1 MSNLP
6 TTIDEVLEKLDLII
20 LESVNDNNYIGIFAY
35 VYRRTT
41 AQIKEAIIAGEFE
54 DNERMELIDVKFANR
69 YIDAYFHFK
78 ENGTIS
84 RSWLIPFQAGREKL
98 TIMQHLLLGMNAH
111 INLDLGIAAAEVANG
126 SAIEGIKNDFMKVN
140 DHLESL
146 TQEMQSRVARI
157 SFLMILLDIAGE
169 NNDEV
174 IMNFSIVKAREQA
187 WAFARKLAYMDDPG
201 KKILVEEVDT
211 LISILAGII
220 KRPPTLIL
228 KFVVKFI
235 SIFELKDVKTIIDR
249 LKT

>member
-1 MSNLP
+1 MSNYP

-20 LESVNDNNYIGIFAY
+20 LESINDNNYIGIFAY

-41 AQIKEAIIAGEFE
+41 AQIKEAIIAGQFE
-54 DNERMELIDVKFANR
+54 DNKRMELMDVIFANR
-69 YIDAYFHFK
+69 YIDAYDHFK
-78 ENGTIS
+78 ENGSVS
-84 RSWLIPFQAGREKL
+84 RSWLIPFQSGREKL

-146 TQEMQSRVARI
+146 TQEMQSRVSRI
-157 SFLMILLDIAGE
+157 SLLMILLDIIGE

-187 WAFARKLAYMDDPG
+187 WEFARRLALLDDHG
-201 KKILVEEVDT
+201 KKTLIDEVDT
-211 LISILAGII
+211 IISTLAGII
-220 KRPPTLIL
+220 KNPPTKIL

-235 SIFELKDVKTIIDR
+235 AFFEIKDLKTILNR
-249 LKT
+249 LKA

>member
-6 TTIDEVLEKLDLII
+6 MTIDEVIEKLDLII

-54 DNERMELIDVKFANR
+54 DNARMELMDVKFANR
-69 YIDAYFHFK
+69 YIDAYYHFK

-84 RSWLIPFQAGREKL
+84 RSWLIPFQSGHEKL

-126 SAIEGIKNDFMKVN
+126 SAIEGIKSDFMKVN
-140 DHLESL
+140 DILESL

-157 SFLMILLDIAGE
+157 SFLMILLDIIGE
-169 NNDEV
+169 NNDEA

-187 WAFARKLAYMDDPG
+187 WEFARKLAFLDDHG
-201 KKILVEEVDT
+201 KTILINEVDT
-211 LISILAGII
+211 IISTLAGII
-220 KRPPTLIL
+220 KHPPTKIL

-235 SIFELKDVKTIIDR
+235 SIFELKDVKMIINR
-249 LKT
+249 LKA

>member
-1 MSNLP
+1 MNDLP

-20 LESVNDNNYIGIFAY
+20 LESVNDNNYIGIFTY

-41 AQIKEAIIAGEFE
+41 AQIREAIIAGAFE
-54 DNERMELIDVKFANR
+54 DNARMELMDVRFANR
-69 YIDAYFHFK
+69 YIDAYYHFK

-84 RSWLIPFQAGREKL
+84 RSWLIPFQSGHEKL

-111 INLDLGIAAAEVANG
+111 INLDLGIAASDIAPG

-140 DHLESL
+140 DILESL

-157 SFLMILLDIAGE
+157 SFLMILLDIIGE

-187 WAFARKLAYMDDPG
+187 WEFARKLAFMDDHG
-201 KKILVEEVDT
+201 RKILIDEVDT
-211 LISILAGII
+211 ISSTLAGII
-220 KRPPTLIL
+220 KNPPTKIL

-235 SIFELKDVKTIIDR
+235 SIFELKDVKMIINR
-249 LKT
+249 LKA